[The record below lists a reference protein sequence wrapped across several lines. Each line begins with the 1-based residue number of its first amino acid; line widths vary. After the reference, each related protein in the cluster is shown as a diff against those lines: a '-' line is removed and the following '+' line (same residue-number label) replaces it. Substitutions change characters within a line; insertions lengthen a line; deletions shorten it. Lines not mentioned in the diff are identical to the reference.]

1 MWLRD
6 FIPSDFPECRVLAW
20 GYESGLQSTVA
31 TMGIA
36 DFARQLL
43 IAVGTARETG
53 SDDSEMVCLHA
64 HHMFVTMTISDIECS
79 QLIVQ

>member
-6 FIPSDFPECRVLAW
+6 FVPTDFPDFRVLAW
-20 GYESGLQSTVA
+20 GYESGLESAVA

-43 IAVGTARETG
+43 IAIGTARETG
-53 SDDSEMVCLHA
+53 SDDDEMVGWHA
-64 HHMFVTMTISDIECS
+64 YHMFITISTSDFKCS
-79 QLIVQ
+79 QFIVQ

>member
-6 FIPSDFPECRVLAW
+6 FVPIDFPDIRVLSW
-20 GYESGLQSTVA
+20 GYESGLGRAVA

-43 IAVGTARETG
+43 IAVRTARETSS
-53 SDDSEMVCLHA
+53 SDNEM
-64 HHMFVTMTISDIECS
+64 
-79 QLIVQ
+79 